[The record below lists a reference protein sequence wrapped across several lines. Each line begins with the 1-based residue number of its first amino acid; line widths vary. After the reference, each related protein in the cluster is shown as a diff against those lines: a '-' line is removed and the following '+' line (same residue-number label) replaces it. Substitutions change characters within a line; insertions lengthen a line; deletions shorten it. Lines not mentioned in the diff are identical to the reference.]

1 VKELYGRMVKAKPAN
16 LARSDRE
23 KFITLGNVEDDF
35 EKLADCDWII
45 EVIIELLEP
54 KQELMERIEEVRK
67 PGSIIS
73 TNTSGIPVNN
83 IADGRSQEFKAHFLG
98 THFFN
103 PTRYMKLLEI
113 IPNELTDKSVLDF
126 MVEFGRDVLGKG
138 VVVCKDTPN
147 FIGNR
152 FFATTT
158 SYGLEYAFSK
168 GYSVAEIDAITGPL
182 IGRPKTATFRL
193 LDLVGLDVMGH
204 VNSNL

>member
-1 VKELYGRMVKAKPAN
+1 MTFRIDKVGIVGAGTMGSGIAAHLANIGIDVVLLDIVTPGLSEEERQIPENRNRLVKELYARMVKAKPAN
-16 LARSDRE
+16 LGRSDRE

-45 EVIIELLEP
+45 EVIIELVEP

-103 PTRYMKLLEI
+103 PAA
-113 IPNELTDKSVLDF
+113 SCS
-126 MVEFGRDVLGKG
+126 GLG
-138 VVVCKDTPN
+138 
-147 FIGNR
+147 
-152 FFATTT
+152 
-158 SYGLEYAFSK
+158 
-168 GYSVAEIDAITGPL
+168 
-182 IGRPKTATFRL
+182 
-193 LDLVGLDVMGH
+193 
-204 VNSNL
+204 